1 MYAEFERVLP
11 QITAFIEKVRQINN
25 DSAGIL
31 VLACAESLYISNK
44 MTEIIRSFTAEFKEI
59 DVFFER
65 CSFETIR
72 NRLNDGTIDV
82 AITISN
88 QIKNPDE
95 FNIVEIEQRKR
106 YIILSTSHRLA
117 HKETISIADL
127 KNETIIMM
135 DREKSL
141 VTNDDIYDAFRE
153 LGYFPK
159 IRYAPSNETLLDYL
173 EFGSGIAF
181 LDKSMIENRKNR
193 LKCYPSSLKSCF
205 SLVCIWK
212 KENTNPVLQ
221 EFTKR
226 L

>member
-1 MYAEFERVLP
+1 M
-11 QITAFIEKVRQINN
+11 
-25 DSAGIL
+25 S
-31 VLACAESLYISNK
+31 
-44 MTEIIRSFTAEFKEI
+44 
-59 DVFFER
+59 
-65 CSFETIR
+65 
-72 NRLNDGTIDV
+72 
-82 AITISN
+82 
-88 QIKNPDE
+88 
-95 FNIVEIEQRKR
+95 KR